1 MIEWIEDF
9 WKIAF
14 ENKSQQNILTE
25 NKKKNEV
32 KNLTKICSYNTCAN
46 VSCDIKQQKKK
57 RNFNRNQLTRKREKL
72 PKF

>member
-25 NKKKNEV
+25 NKKKWGQKPH
-32 KNLTKICSYNTCAN
+32 KNMLI
-46 VSCDIKQQKKK
+46 
-57 RNFNRNQLTRKREKL
+57 
-72 PKF
+72 